1 MTVKLKNTLQKA
13 LREIVAAT
21 QEGSFAYTPSE
32 VYEKLIEHGFVEIN
46 PEIKDE
52 TGDIAT
58 RATQEGIDYASE
70 VLNMGGLP
78 LQSEGE
84 SEGESAS
91 QVGLI
96 GKRAD
101 ALAKETA
108 ECIAKTKASF
118 VIEKGVPLPGKGC
131 AFVQRRQAFPFDE
144 LEVEDSFF
152 IRATESKPEPWKS
165 YASTVSNATRS
176 FAVPDS
182 SGETIVNRKGQKV
195 TKLVKTRKFVIRAVE
210 ETDAETGEVVV
221 GARVW
226 RVA

>member
-1 MTVKLKNTLQKA
+1 MTVELKNTLQKA

-21 QEGSFAYTPSE
+21 QEGSFAYTSE
-32 VYEKLIEHGFVEIN
+32 GVHEKLIEHGFVEVN

-58 RATQEGIDYASE
+58 RATQAGIDYASE

-78 LQSEGE
+78 LE

-96 GKRAD
+96 GERAD
-101 ALAKETA
+101 ALAKEVV
-108 ECIAKTKASF
+108 EHIAKTKASV
-118 VIEKGVPLPGKGC
+118 VIEKGVPVPSKGL
-131 AFVQRRQAFPFDE
+131 AYAQRRQAFPFDE

-152 IRATESKPEPWKS
+152 IKPTESKPEPWKS
-165 YASTVSNATRS
+165 YASTVSNSTRS

-182 SGETIVNRKGQKV
+182 SGEMVVNRKGQKV
-195 TKLVKTRKFVIRAVE
+195 PKLVQTRKFVIRAVE
-210 ETDAETGEVVV
+210 ETDAETGEVVI

>member
-21 QEGSFAYTPSE
+21 QEGSFAYTSEE

-52 TGDIAT
+52 AGDVAA

-70 VLNMGGLP
+70 VLNTGGLP
-78 LQSEGE
+78 LEA
-84 SEGESAS
+84 AS

-96 GKRAD
+96 GERAD
-101 ALAKETA
+101 ALAKEVV
-108 ECIAKTKASF
+108 EHIAKTKASI
-118 VIEKGVPLPGKGC
+118 VIEKGVPVPSKGR
-131 AFVQRRQAFPFDE
+131 AYAQRRQAFPFDE
-144 LEVEDSFF
+144 LDIEDSFF
-152 IRATESKPEPWKS
+152 IKATESKPEPWKS
-165 YASTVSNATRS
+165 YASTVSNKTRS
-176 FAVPDS
+176 FAVPDQ
-182 SGETIVNRKGQKV
+182 SGEMVVSRKGQKV
-195 TKLVKTRKFVIRAVE
+195 PKLVQTRKFVIRAVE
-210 ETDAETGEVVV
+210 ETDAETGEVLV

>member
-21 QEGSFAYTPSE
+21 QEGSFAYTSE
-32 VYEKLIEHGFVEIN
+32 GVHEKLIEHGFVEVN

-58 RATQEGIDYASE
+58 RATQAGIDYASE

-78 LQSEGE
+78 L
-84 SEGESAS
+84 ESAS

-96 GKRAD
+96 GERAD
-101 ALAKETA
+101 ALAKEVV
-108 ECIAKTKASF
+108 EHIAKTKASV
-118 VIEKGVPLPGKGC
+118 VIEKGVPVPSKGR
-131 AFVQRRQAFPFDE
+131 AYAQRRQAFPFDE

-152 IRATESKPEPWKS
+152 IKATESKPEPWKS
-165 YASTVSNATRS
+165 YASTVSNSTRS

-182 SGETIVNRKGQKV
+182 SGEMVVNRKGQKV
-195 TKLVKTRKFVIRAVE
+195 PKLVQTRKFVIRAVE
-210 ETDAETGEVVV
+210 ETDVETGEVVV

>member
-21 QEGSFAYTPSE
+21 QEGSFAYTSE
-32 VYEKLIEHGFVEIN
+32 GVHEKLIEHGFVEVN

-58 RATQEGIDYASE
+58 RATQAGIDYASE

-78 LQSEGE
+78 L
-84 SEGESAS
+84 ESAS

-96 GKRAD
+96 GERAD

-108 ECIAKTKASF
+108 DHIAKTKASV
-118 VIEKGVPLPGKGC
+118 VIEKGVPLPSKGY

-152 IRATESKPEPWKS
+152 IKATESKPEPWKS

-176 FAVPDS
+176 FAVPDP
-182 SGETIVNRKGQKV
+182 SGEMVVSRKGQKV
-195 TKLVKTRKFVIRAVE
+195 PKLVQTRKFIIRAVE

-226 RVA
+226 RVV

>member
-21 QEGSFAYTPSE
+21 QEGSFAYTSE
-32 VYEKLIEHGFVEIN
+32 GVHEKLIEHGFVEIN

-58 RATQEGIDYASE
+58 RATQAGIDYASE

-78 LQSEGE
+78 LE

-96 GKRAD
+96 GERAD

-108 ECIAKTKASF
+108 EHIVKTKASV
-118 VIEKGVPLPGKGC
+118 VIEKGVPLPSKGR

-152 IRATESKPEPWKS
+152 IKATESKPEPWKS

-182 SGETIVNRKGQKV
+182 SGEMVVNRKGQKV
-195 TKLVKTRKFVIRAVE
+195 PKLVQTRKYVIRAVE

>member
-13 LREIVAAT
+13 LREIVDAT
-21 QEGSFAYTPSE
+21 QEGSFAYTSE
-32 VYEKLIEHGFVEIN
+32 SVHEKLIEHGFVEIN

-58 RATQEGIDYASE
+58 RATQAGIDYASE

-78 LQSEGE
+78 LE

-96 GKRAD
+96 GERAD

-108 ECIAKTKASF
+108 EHIVKTKASV
-118 VIEKGVPLPGKGC
+118 VIEKGVPLPSKGR

-152 IRATESKPEPWKS
+152 IKATESKPEPWKS
-165 YASTVSNATRS
+165 YASTVSNSTRS

-182 SGETIVNRKGQKV
+182 SGEMVVNRKGQKV
-195 TKLVKTRKFVIRAVE
+195 PKLVQTRKFVIRAVE
-210 ETDAETGEVVV
+210 ETDAETGEVVI

>member
-21 QEGSFAYTPSE
+21 QEGSFAYTSE
-32 VYEKLIEHGFVEIN
+32 GVHEKLIEHGFVEIN

-58 RATQEGIDYASE
+58 RATQAGIDYASE

-78 LQSEGE
+78 LE

-96 GKRAD
+96 GERAD
-101 ALAKETA
+101 ALAKEVV
-108 ECIAKTKASF
+108 EHIAKTKASV
-118 VIEKGVPLPGKGC
+118 VIEKGVPVPSKGR
-131 AFVQRRQAFPFDE
+131 AYAQRRQAFPFDE

-152 IRATESKPEPWKS
+152 IKATESKPEPWKS
-165 YASTVSNATRS
+165 YASTVSNSTRS

-182 SGETIVNRKGQKV
+182 SGEMVVNRKGQKV
-195 TKLVKTRKFVIRAVE
+195 PKLVQTRKFVIRAVE
-210 ETDAETGEVVV
+210 ETDAETGEVVI

>member
-1 MTVKLKNTLQKA
+1 MTVKLKNPFQKA

-21 QEGSFAYTPSE
+21 QEGSFAYTSE
-32 VYEKLIEHGFVEIN
+32 DVHEKLIEHGFVEIN

-58 RATQEGIDYASE
+58 RATQAGIDYASE

-78 LQSEGE
+78 LE
-84 SEGESAS
+84 SKDELAS

-96 GKRAD
+96 GERAD
-101 ALAKETA
+101 ALAKEVV
-108 ECIAKTKASF
+108 EYIAKTKASI
-118 VIEKGVPLPGKGC
+118 VIEKGVPLPSKGH

-152 IRATESKPEPWKS
+152 IKATESKPEPWKS

-176 FAVPDS
+176 FAVPDP
-182 SGETIVNRKGQKV
+182 SGEMVVSRKGQKV
-195 TKLVKTRKFVIRAVE
+195 PKLVQTRKFVIRAVE

>member
-21 QEGSFAYTPSE
+21 QEGSFAYTSE
-32 VYEKLIEHGFVEIN
+32 GVHEKLIEHGFVEVN

-58 RATQEGIDYASE
+58 RATQAGIDYASE

-78 LQSEGE
+78 L
-84 SEGESAS
+84 ESAS

-96 GKRAD
+96 GERAD
-101 ALAKETA
+101 ALVKESIEKNPAKFA
-108 ECIAKTKASF
+108 AL
-118 VIEKGVPLPGKGC
+118 VEKGVPLPTKGS
-131 AFVQRRQAFPFDE
+131 VKRREKFPFGI
-144 LEVEDSFF
+144 LEVNDSFL
-152 IRATESKPEPWKS
+152 IKATEAKPEPWKS
-165 YASTVSNATRS
+165 YASTVSNATRY
-176 FAVPDS
+176 FAVPAEN
-182 SGETIVNRKGQKV
+182 GETV
-195 TKLVKTRKFVIRAVE
+195 TKKNGEVVPKLVQTRKFVIRAVE
-210 ETDAETGEVVV
+210 ETDVETGEVVV

>member
-21 QEGSFAYTPSE
+21 QEGSFAYTSE
-32 VYEKLIEHGFVEIN
+32 GVHEKLIEHGFVEIN

-58 RATQEGIDYASE
+58 RATQAGIDYASE

-78 LQSEGE
+78 L
-84 SEGESAS
+84 ESAS

-96 GKRAD
+96 GERAD
-101 ALAKETA
+101 ALAKEVV
-108 ECIAKTKASF
+108 EHIAKAKSSI
-118 VIEKGVPLPGKGC
+118 VIEKGVPVPSKGY

-152 IRATESKPEPWKS
+152 IKSTESKPEPWKS

-195 TKLVKTRKFVIRAVE
+195 PKLVQTRKFVIRAVE

>member
-13 LREIVAAT
+13 LREIAAAT
-21 QEGSFAYTPSE
+21 IEGSFAYTSE
-32 VYEKLIEHGFVEIN
+32 SVHEKLIEHGFVEIN

-58 RATQEGIDYASE
+58 RATQAGIDYASE
-70 VLNMGGLP
+70 VLNLGGLP
-78 LQSEGE
+78 LE

-96 GKRAD
+96 GERAD

-108 ECIAKTKASF
+108 DHIAKTKASV
-118 VIEKGVPLPGKGC
+118 VIEKGVPLPSKGC

-152 IRATESKPEPWKS
+152 IKATESKPEPWKS

-182 SGETIVNRKGQKV
+182 SGEMVVNRKGQKV
-195 TKLVKTRKFVIRAVE
+195 PKLVQTRKFVIRAVE
-210 ETDAETGEVVV
+210 ETDAETGEVVI

>member
-21 QEGSFAYTPSE
+21 QEGSFAYTSE
-32 VYEKLIEHGFVEIN
+32 GVHEKLIEHGFVEIN

-58 RATQEGIDYASE
+58 RATQAGIDYASE

-78 LQSEGE
+78 LE
-84 SEGESAS
+84 SETQTEPVSIGE
-91 QVGLI
+91 
-96 GKRAD
+96 RAD
-101 ALAKETA
+101 ALVKESIEKKPAKFA
-108 ECIAKTKASF
+108 
-118 VIEKGVPLPGKGC
+118 VLVEKGVPLPTKGSGK
-131 AFVQRRQAFPFDE
+131 RREKFPFAL
-144 LEVEDSFF
+144 LEVNDSFL
-152 IRATESKPEPWKS
+152 IKATEAKPEPWKS

-176 FAVPDS
+176 FAVPAEN
-182 SGETIVNRKGQKV
+182 GETV
-195 TKLVKTRKFVIRAVE
+195 TKKNGEVVPKLVQTRKFVIREVE

-226 RVA
+226 RTV

>member
-21 QEGSFAYTPSE
+21 QEGSFAYTSE
-32 VYEKLIEHGFVEIN
+32 GVHEKLIEHGFVEIN

-78 LQSEGE
+78 LE

-96 GKRAD
+96 GERAD

-108 ECIAKTKASF
+108 EHIVKTKASV
-118 VIEKGVPLPGKGC
+118 VIEKGVPLPSKGR

-152 IRATESKPEPWKS
+152 IKATESKPEPWKS

-182 SGETIVNRKGQKV
+182 SGEMVVNRKGQKV
-195 TKLVKTRKFVIRAVE
+195 PKLVQTRKFVIRAVE
-210 ETDAETGEVVV
+210 ETDAETGEVVI

>member
-13 LREIVAAT
+13 LLEIAAAT
-21 QEGSFAYTPSE
+21 QEGSFAYTSE
-32 VYEKLIEHGFVEIN
+32 SVHEKLIEHGFVEIN

-58 RATQEGIDYASE
+58 RATQAGIDYASE

-78 LQSEGE
+78 LE

-96 GKRAD
+96 GERAD

-108 ECIAKTKASF
+108 EHIAKTKAS
-118 VIEKGVPLPGKGC
+118 VAIEKGVPLPSKGY
-131 AFVQRRQAFPFDE
+131 AFVQRRQAFPFYE
-144 LEVEDSFF
+144 LEVEDSFL
-152 IRATESKPEPWKS
+152 IKATESKPEPWKS

-182 SGETIVNRKGQKV
+182 SGEMVVNRKGQKV
-195 TKLVKTRKFVIRAVE
+195 PKLVQTRKFVIRAVE
-210 ETDAETGEVVV
+210 EVDTETGEVVV

>member
-21 QEGSFAYTPSE
+21 QEGSFAYTSE
-32 VYEKLIEHGFVEIN
+32 GVHEKLIEHGFVEIN

-58 RATQEGIDYASE
+58 RATQAGIDYASE

-78 LQSEGE
+78 L
-84 SEGESAS
+84 ESAS

-96 GKRAD
+96 GERAD
-101 ALAKETA
+101 ALAKEVV
-108 ECIAKTKASF
+108 EHIAKTKASIA
-118 VIEKGVPLPGKGC
+118 IEKGVPLPSKGY

-144 LEVEDSFF
+144 LDIEDSFF
-152 IRATESKPEPWKS
+152 IKSTESKPEPWKS

-195 TKLVKTRKFVIRAVE
+195 PRLVQTRKFVIRAVE

>member
-21 QEGSFAYTPSE
+21 QEGSFAYTSEE
-32 VYEKLIEHGFVEIN
+32 VYEKLIEHGFIEIN
-46 PEIKDE
+46 NEIKDE
-52 TGDIAT
+52 TGDVAA
-58 RATQEGIDYASE
+58 RATQAGIDYASE
-70 VLNMGGLP
+70 VLNTGGLH
-78 LQSEGE
+78 L
-84 SEGESAS
+84 ESAS

-96 GKRAD
+96 GERAD

-108 ECIAKTKASF
+108 EHIAKTKASV
-118 VIEKGVPLPGKGC
+118 VIEKGVPLPSKGY

-144 LEVEDSFF
+144 LDIEDSFF
-152 IRATESKPEPWKS
+152 IKSTESKPEPWKS

-176 FAVPDS
+176 FAVPDP
-182 SGETIVNRKGQKV
+182 SGEMVVSRKGQKV
-195 TKLVKTRKFVIRAVE
+195 PKLVQTRKFVIRAVE

>member
-21 QEGSFAYTPSE
+21 QEGSFAYTSE
-32 VYEKLIEHGFVEIN
+32 GVHEKLIEHGFVEIN

-58 RATQEGIDYASE
+58 RATQAGIDYASE

-78 LQSEGE
+78 LE

-96 GKRAD
+96 GERAD

-108 ECIAKTKASF
+108 EHIVKTKASV
-118 VIEKGVPLPGKGC
+118 VIEKGVPLPSKGR

-152 IRATESKPEPWKS
+152 IKATESKPEPWKS
-165 YASTVSNATRS
+165 YASTVSNSTRS

-182 SGETIVNRKGQKV
+182 SGEMVVNRKGQKV
-195 TKLVKTRKFVIRAVE
+195 PKLVQTRKFVIRAVE
-210 ETDAETGEVVV
+210 ETDAETGEVVI

>member
-21 QEGSFAYTPSE
+21 QEGSFAYTSE
-32 VYEKLIEHGFVEIN
+32 GVHEKLIEHGFVEIN

-58 RATQEGIDYASE
+58 RATQAGIDYASE
-70 VLNMGGLP
+70 VLNMGSLP
-78 LQSEGE
+78 LE

-96 GKRAD
+96 GERAD

-108 ECIAKTKASF
+108 EHIAKTKASV
-118 VIEKGVPLPGKGC
+118 VIEKGVPLPSKGR

-144 LEVEDSFF
+144 LEVKDSFF
-152 IRATESKPEPWKS
+152 IKATESKPEPWKS

-182 SGETIVNRKGQKV
+182 SGEMVVNRKGEKV
-195 TKLVKTRKFVIRAVE
+195 PKLVQTRKFVIRAVE
-210 ETDAETGEVVV
+210 ETYGETGEVVV

>member
-21 QEGSFAYTPSE
+21 QEGSFAYTSE
-32 VYEKLIEHGFVEIN
+32 GVHEKLIEHGFVEIN

-58 RATQEGIDYASE
+58 RATQAGIDYASE

-78 LQSEGE
+78 LE

-96 GKRAD
+96 GERAD

-108 ECIAKTKASF
+108 EHIVKTKASV
-118 VIEKGVPLPGKGC
+118 VIEKGVPLPSKGR

-152 IRATESKPEPWKS
+152 IKATESKPEPWKS

-182 SGETIVNRKGQKV
+182 SGEMVVNRKGQKV
-195 TKLVKTRKFVIRAVE
+195 PKLVQTRKFVIRAVE
-210 ETDAETGEVVV
+210 ETDAETGEVVI

>member
-21 QEGSFAYTPSE
+21 QEGSFAYTSE
-32 VYEKLIEHGFVEIN
+32 GVHEKLIEHGFVEVN

-58 RATQEGIDYASE
+58 RATQAGIDYASE

-78 LQSEGE
+78 L
-84 SEGESAS
+84 ESAS

-96 GKRAD
+96 GERAD
-101 ALAKETA
+101 ALVKESIEKNPAKFA
-108 ECIAKTKASF
+108 
-118 VIEKGVPLPGKGC
+118 VLVEKGVPLPTKGS
-131 AFVQRRQAFPFDE
+131 VKRREKFPFGI
-144 LEVEDSFF
+144 LEVNDSFL
-152 IRATESKPEPWKS
+152 IKATEAKPEPWKS
-165 YASTVSNATRS
+165 YASTVSNATRY
-176 FAVPDS
+176 FAVPAEN
-182 SGETIVNRKGQKV
+182 GETV
-195 TKLVKTRKFVIRAVE
+195 TKKNGEVVPKLVQTRKFVIRAVE
-210 ETDAETGEVVV
+210 ETDVETGEVVV

>member
-21 QEGSFAYTPSE
+21 QEGSFAYTSEE
-32 VYEKLIEHGFVEIN
+32 VYEKLIEHGFIEIN
-46 PEIKDE
+46 NEIKDE
-52 TGDIAT
+52 TGDVAA
-58 RATQEGIDYASE
+58 RATQAGIDYASE
-70 VLNMGGLP
+70 VLNTGGLH
-78 LQSEGE
+78 L
-84 SEGESAS
+84 ESAS

-96 GKRAD
+96 GERAD

-108 ECIAKTKASF
+108 EHIAKTKASV

-144 LEVEDSFF
+144 LDIEDSFF
-152 IRATESKPEPWKS
+152 IKSTESKPEPWKS

-176 FAVPDS
+176 FAVPDP
-182 SGETIVNRKGQKV
+182 SGEMVVSRKGQKV
-195 TKLVKTRKFVIRAVE
+195 PKLVQTRKFVIRAVE